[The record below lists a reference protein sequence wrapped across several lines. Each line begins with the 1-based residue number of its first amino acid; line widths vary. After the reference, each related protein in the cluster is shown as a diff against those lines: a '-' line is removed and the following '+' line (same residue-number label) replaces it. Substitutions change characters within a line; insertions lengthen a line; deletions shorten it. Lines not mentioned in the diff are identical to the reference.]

1 MVGLLWMNDQL
12 VTVGTTYTMHDEYKK
27 TNMHALIGIQTHD
40 PTSQVAVDLHLR
52 QHDYWDQQWM

>member
-1 MVGLLWMNDQL
+1 MNDQL